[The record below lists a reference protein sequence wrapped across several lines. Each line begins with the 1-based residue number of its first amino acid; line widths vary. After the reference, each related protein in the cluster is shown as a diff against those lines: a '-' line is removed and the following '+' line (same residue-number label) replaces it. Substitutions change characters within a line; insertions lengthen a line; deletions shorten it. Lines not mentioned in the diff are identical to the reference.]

1 MIEPKLDIRHIR
13 IINEIKDVSE
23 KKEVLVVGAG
33 DCKKDY
39 HLIKDG
45 FSVYS
50 TDYQRASWF
59 DKNMESYF
67 NTLNYS
73 LSNIFNIE
81 SFPIK
86 KSEIVMC
93 CEVLEHLP
101 NYKEA
106 FNNLLELTEKRL
118 IVTVPWRHSFN
129 DPRPF
134 PEGHCNWWDD
144 TGSGN
149 YKNIYEFEEMSNPNK
164 IHIEKIRTKHEDV
177 QRNQYSYLIII
188 DKN

>member
-1 MIEPKLDIRHIR
+1 MEPKLDIRHKK
-13 IINEIKDVSE
+13 IIEEIKKISE

-59 DKNMESYF
+59 DKNMSSYF
-67 NTLNYS
+67 DVLNYNI
-73 LSNIFNIE
+73 SNIFDLS

-106 FNNLLELTEKRL
+106 FDNLLKLTEKRL
-118 IVTVPWRHSFN
+118 IVTVPWKHSFN

-144 TGSGN
+144 DGSVN
-149 YKNIYEFEEMSNPNK
+149 YKNIYEFEEMSKPNS
-164 IHIEKIRTKHEDV
+164 ITIEKIRTKPEDV

-188 DKN
+188 DKI